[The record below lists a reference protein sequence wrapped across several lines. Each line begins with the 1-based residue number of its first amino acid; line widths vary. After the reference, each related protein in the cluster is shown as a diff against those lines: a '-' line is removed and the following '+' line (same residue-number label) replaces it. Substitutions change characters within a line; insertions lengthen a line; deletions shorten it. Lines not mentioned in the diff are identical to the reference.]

1 MTHLRRLIAPSF
13 GVVLAVNSLTDCLNA
28 AAIEYAA
35 LANPQAIDLPDR
47 GASARWQALF
57 QVDPDWISRQIA
69 YLTERQ
75 PEQTPT
81 LFAARL
87 LYRGDP
93 WTRRSGDQVNSKRWK
108 VSDRDTKLAVL
119 REMRVIRD
127 PQLADVVK
135 HFISIETDPEL
146 IASSLTTLWFLTP
159 KEASDF
165 AVRLADPRPASHLP
179 GAANATVRQEAL
191 RFLVGVKGCESIE
204 SRRGLDWAL
213 LQAIGGERNHAL
225 ALLKRGEVPDLL
237 KGAILRL
244 NGERA
249 KNELDDDG
257 AAGLAIACSR
267 LGLDID
273 TGLAAALVAIAV
285 GGSREIAAPAATS
298 LASNVGWT
306 ATVPVNE
313 IAKRATTDPDPVVRH
328 ALLNLLLRVNT
339 NAGAIDVPGSPW
351 NALSSHRER
360 LSRWE
365 WEQYVR

>member
-1 MTHLRRLIAPSF
+1 MTFIRRQLIPSM
-13 GVVLAVNSLTDCLNA
+13 GVVLALSVLRSEMPA
-28 AAIEYAA
+28 AEIDYAA
-35 LANPQAIDLPDR
+35 LANPQTIDLPDR
-47 GASARWQALF
+47 NAASRWQALF

-69 YLTERQ
+69 YLTDRQ
-75 PEQTPT
+75 PSQTPT

-108 VSDRDTKLAVL
+108 ASDRDTKLAVL
-119 REMRVIRD
+119 REMRTNRD

-159 KEASDF
+159 KEATDF
-165 AVRLADPRPASHLP
+165 AVRLTDPRPSSHLP
-179 GAANATVRQEAL
+179 GAANAAVRQESL
-191 RFLVGVKGCESIE
+191 RFLMGVNGCEAAE
-204 SRRGLDWAL
+204 SRRALDWAL
-213 LQAIGGERNHAL
+213 LQAKGGERNHAL
-225 ALLKRGEVPDLL
+225 AMLKRGEVPDLL
-237 KGAILRL
+237 KAAILRL
-244 NGERA
+244 DVERS
-249 KNELDDDG
+249 KNELGDDG

>member
-1 MTHLRRLIAPSF
+1 MS
-13 GVVLAVNSLTDCLNA
+13 SLMALQSASATTLHA
-28 AAIEYAA
+28 SAIDYQA
-35 LANPQAIDLPDR
+35 LANPQSIDLPDR
-47 GASARWQALF
+47 SASARWQSLF

-75 PEQTPT
+75 VEQSPT

-108 VSDRDTKLAVL
+108 TSDRDTKLAVL
-119 REMRVIRD
+119 RELRANRD

-135 HFISIETDPEL
+135 HFITIETDAEL
-146 IASSLTTLWFLTP
+146 LASALTTLWFLAP
-159 KEASDF
+159 KEASGF
-165 AVRLADPRPASHLP
+165 AVRLADPRPATHLP
-179 GAANATVRQEAL
+179 GAANAAVRQEAL
-191 RFLVGVKGCESIE
+191 RFLLGVNGSDSPE
-204 SRRGLDWAL
+204 SRRALEWAL
-213 LQAIGGERNHAL
+213 LQAKGGERNHAL
-225 ALLKRGEVPDLL
+225 ARLKRGELPDLI
-237 KGAILRL
+237 KAAILRL
-244 NGERA
+244 DGERA
-249 KNELDDDG
+249 KGELDDDG
-257 AAGLAIACSR
+257 SAGLAIACSR

-273 TGLAAALVAIAV
+273 TELAAALVAIAV
-285 GGSREIAAPAATS
+285 SGAREIAAPAATS

-313 IAKRATTDPDPVVRH
+313 IAKRATADADPVVRH

-339 NAGAIDVPGSPW
+339 NAGAIDVKGSPW

>member
-1 MTHLRRLIAPSF
+1 MTRIHHLIAPAL
-13 GVVLAVNSLTDCLNA
+13 GVLIAAGSLGSQLHA

-47 GASARWQALF
+47 SAASRWQAMF

-69 YLTERQ
+69 YLSDRQ
-75 PEQTPT
+75 QDLAPT

-93 WTRRSGDQVNSKRWK
+93 WTRRAGDQVNSRRWK
-108 VSDRDTKLAVL
+108 ASDRDTKLAVL
-119 REMRVIRD
+119 RELRAIRD

-146 IASSLTTLWFLTP
+146 LISSLATLWFLAP

-165 AVRLADPRPASHLP
+165 AVRLADPRPTTHLP
-179 GAANATVRQEAL
+179 GAANAAVRQESL
-191 RFLVGVKGCESIE
+191 RFLIGVNGCDSAE

-213 LQAIGGERNHAL
+213 LQAKGGERNHAL

-237 KGAILRL
+237 KTAILRL
-244 NGERA
+244 DNERA
-249 KNELDDDG
+249 KNELEEDG

-306 ATVPVNE
+306 ATVPVSE

>member
-1 MTHLRRLIAPSF
+1 MITLRLPLHRRLLFA
-13 GVVLAVNSLTDCLNA
+13 GLLAVGAPLLA
-28 AAIEYAA
+28 ADIDYEAI
-35 LANPQAIDLPDR
+35 ANPQAIDLPDR
-47 GASARWQALF
+47 SAAVRWQALF
-57 QVDPDWISRQIA
+57 QVETNWISRQIT

-75 PEQTPT
+75 NERTPT

-93 WTRRSGDQVNSKRWK
+93 WVRRAGDQVNSKRWK
-108 VSDRDTKLAVL
+108 GSDRDTKLALL
-119 REMRVIRD
+119 REVRAVRL

-135 HFISIETDPEL
+135 HFLTIETDPEL
-146 IASSLTTLWFLTP
+146 LASALATLWFLVP

-165 AVRLADPRPASHLP
+165 AVRLADPRPSTHLP
-179 GAANATVRQEAL
+179 GAANAAVRQDAL
-191 RFLVGVKGCESIE
+191 RFLLGVKGCEAPE
-204 SRRGLDWAL
+204 TRRALDWAL
-213 LQAIGGERNHAL
+213 LQAKSGERNHAL

-237 KGAILRL
+237 KIAIMRL
-244 NGERA
+244 DSERA

-273 TGLAAALVAIAV
+273 SELAGALVAIAV
-285 GGSREIAAPAATS
+285 GGNREIAAPAATS
-298 LASNVGWT
+298 LASNVAWT
-306 ATVPVNE
+306 ATVPVSE

-339 NAGAIDVPGSPW
+339 NAGAIDVKGSPW